1 MKNKVHYLY
10 FFVIGILFLTFIYL
24 SLPKKNK
31 SENKSENKNENPT
44 EEEVT
49 LEEITTEV
57 VVDETMEDQN
67 CHESCGKNLLF
78 NLTLYVFAFAVLYKC
93 ILGSVVIKILATRDF
108 MVNYNYSIEV
118 ILFAFPL
125 VLSIFSLW
133 KNSLCLIQIGI
144 FIFYLVIFCLL
155 LTSNYHLY
163 KFEKK
168 REQDEKNIQS
178 SWTDPNLNYS
188 DLQRDSSFAN

>member
-1 MKNKVHYLY
+1 MKNKIHYLY
-10 FFVIGILFLTFIYL
+10 FFVIGILLLALIYL

-31 SENKSENKNENPT
+31 NKNENPT

-49 LEEITTEV
+49 PEEITTEV
-57 VVDETMEDQN
+57 VVDETTEDQN
-67 CHESCGKNLLF
+67 CHESCEKNLLF
-78 NLTLYVFAFAVLYKC
+78 NLTLYVFAFAVSYKC
-93 ILGSVVIKILATRDF
+93 ILGTIMIKIRDIRDF
-108 MVNYNYSIEV
+108 MVHYHYSIEV

-144 FIFYLVIFCLL
+144 FIFYLVIFCLV

-163 KFEKK
+163 KFRKQQEKDI
-168 REQDEKNIQS
+168 ENITLSWEDFNS
-178 SWTDPNLNYS
+178 SDS
-188 DLQRDSSFAN
+188 DDAY